1 MAGYRGR
8 RGGQRPSYPSSTPGD
23 APIRVR
29 LPEEGETIGI
39 VMGTLGGGRL
49 SVQCKDGK
57 ERLCRIPGKIRRN
70 IWVRHNDVVI
80 IKPWEIDGEK
90 HGDVVW
96 RYNHLQV
103 DWLRNK
109 GYISR

>member
-1 MAGYRGR
+1 MAGYRGN
-8 RGGQRPSYPSSTPGD
+8 RGGHRPAYRPAAPGD

-29 LPEEGETIGI
+29 LPEEGEVLGV
-39 VMGTLGGGRL
+39 VMATLGGGRL
-49 SVQCKDGK
+49 QVQCKDGK
-57 ERLCRIPGKIRRN
+57 ERIGRIPGKIRRN

-80 IKPWEIDGEK
+80 IKPWSIDGEK
-90 HGDVVW
+90 HGDVIW
-96 RYNHLQV
+96 RYNHIQV